1 MPAALV
7 LRIINVQTAINSCV
21 FCAHA
26 KDIISQFHLL
36 IIPGMVQI
44 FISQP
49 ELREG
54 R

>member
-1 MPAALV
+1 MPVALV
-7 LRIINVQTAINSCV
+7 LGIINVQTAINSCV

-26 KDIISQFHLL
+26 KHIISQFHLL
-36 IIPGMVQI
+36 IIPAMAQI

-49 ELREG
+49 ELRGG